1 MPASRSFDFAAGM
14 LILKEAGGII
24 TDMDGGDI
32 TGINAGLERTVPL
45 IAATNNSLLTKAIK
59 IIRDNQAVNP

>member
-1 MPASRSFDFAAGM
+1 
-14 LILKEAGGII
+14 
-24 TDMDGGDI
+24 MDGGDI